1 MEPGK
6 KDVALFGNASYLC
19 GTTLKQTWS
28 RRLSTKQQR
37 WEAKARK
44 AGLRRRTYLIPD
56 HLDDLMLK
64 HINSNQINPFC
75 TSKSDIVRT
84 ALEKFFDLEKPNVRA
99 VDS

>member
-1 MEPGK
+1 MH
-6 KDVALFGNASYLC
+6 
-19 GTTLKQTWS
+19 TTLEQSW
-28 RRLSTKQQR
+28 RLRLLTRQKK
-37 WEAKARK
+37 WTEKAKK

-56 HLDDLMLK
+56 HLDDLMSN
-64 HINSNQINPFC
+64 HINSPHINPFC